1 METMIDSISRYTASL
16 EQRLSALESALTVL
30 QTQWAVAQTK
40 EREQE
45 AIIASLAAKNSMLQS
60 CISAQE
66 ERIAALEKAFADGE
80 WVEIPEE
87 IPAEAV
93 EEPIAEEPIVEEP
106 IAEEPIVE
114 EPIAEEPIAEEPVAE
129 EPIAEEPI
137 AEEPVAEEPIAEEP
151 VAEEPVVEE
160 PIAEEPVADEEKV
173 AAEESVAPKANL
185 YGKPV
190 DDIKQAIAL
199 GDRFLFQRELFRQN
213 VELMQRTFAD
223 INALHSFNEAIAYLD
238 KHFDWDKESNT
249 YALFLTALHRRF
261 S

>member
-1 METMIDSISRYTASL
+1 MKALIDNISRYTASL
-16 EQRLSALESALTVL
+16 EQRLSALESALSVL
-30 QTQWAVAQTK
+30 QTQWSMAQTK

-93 EEPIAEEPIVEEP
+93 EEPIVEEPIAEEPIAVEPIVDEPIVEEPIIEEP

-114 EPIAEEPIAEEPVAE
+114 EPVAE
-129 EPIAEEPI
+129 ES
-137 AEEPVAEEPIAEEP
+137 
-151 VAEEPVVEE
+151 
-160 PIAEEPVADEEKV
+160 VADEEKV
-173 AAEESVAPKANL
+173 VSEESVAPKANL

-223 INALHSFNEAIAYLD
+223 LNALHSFNEAIAYHD
-238 KHFDWDKESNT
+238 RHFDWDKESNT

>member
-1 METMIDSISRYTASL
+1 MSDFLQSLTEYTASL
-16 EQRLSALESALTVL
+16 EQRLSALESALSVL
-30 QTQWAVAQTK
+30 QTQWTMAQTK

-45 AIIASLAAKNSMLQS
+45 AIIASLAAKNNMLQS

-87 IPAEAV
+87 IPAEA
-93 EEPIAEEPIVEEP
+93 AEEP

-137 AEEPVAEEPIAEEP
+137 VEEPIAEEPIIEEPIAEEP
-151 VAEEPVVEE
+151 VAN
-160 PIAEEPVADEEKV
+160 EEKV
-173 AAEESVAPKANL
+173 VAEETVAPKANL

-238 KHFDWDKESNT
+238 RHFDWDKESNT

>member
-1 METMIDSISRYTASL
+1 MSDFLQSLTEYTASL
-16 EQRLSALESALTVL
+16 EQRLSALESALSVL

-80 WVEIPEE
+80 WVEMPEE
-87 IPAEAV
+87 IPAEA
-93 EEPIAEEPIVEEP
+93 
-106 IAEEPIVE
+106 
-114 EPIAEEPIAEEPVAE
+114 AE

-137 AEEPVAEEPIAEEP
+137 AEEPIVDEPIVEEPIVEEPVAEEPIADEPIAEEPIIEEPIAEEP
-151 VAEEPVVEE
+151 VAN
-160 PIAEEPVADEEKV
+160 EEKV

-238 KHFDWDKESNT
+238 RHFDWDKESNT

>member
-1 METMIDSISRYTASL
+1 MSDFLQSLTEYTASL
-16 EQRLSALESALTVL
+16 EQRLSALESALSVL
-30 QTQWAVAQTK
+30 QTQWTMAQTK

-93 EEPIAEEPIVEEP
+93 EEPIAEEP
-106 IAEEPIVE
+106 
-114 EPIAEEPIAEEPVAE
+114 VAE

-137 AEEPVAEEPIAEEP
+137 AEEPIAEEPIAEEP
-151 VAEEPVVEE
+151 K
-160 PIAEEPVADEEKV
+160 AEEPVADEEKV

-238 KHFDWDKESNT
+238 RHFDWDKESNT

>member
-1 METMIDSISRYTASL
+1 MSDFLQSLTEYTASL
-16 EQRLSALESALTVL
+16 EQRLSALESALSVL
-30 QTQWAVAQTK
+30 QTQWTMAQTK

-93 EEPIAEEPIVEEP
+93 EEPIAEEPIAEEP

-114 EPIAEEPIAEEPVAE
+114 EPIAEEPIVEDPVAE
-129 EPIAEEPI
+129 EPI
-137 AEEPVAEEPIAEEP
+137 V
-151 VAEEPVVEE
+151 
-160 PIAEEPVADEEKV
+160 DEEKV
-173 AAEESVAPKANL
+173 VAEETVAPKANL

-238 KHFDWDKESNT
+238 KRFDWDKESNT

>member
-1 METMIDSISRYTASL
+1 MSDFLQSLTEYTASL
-16 EQRLSALESALTVL
+16 EQRLSALESALSVL
-30 QTQWAVAQTK
+30 QTQWTMAQTK

-87 IPAEAV
+87 IPAEAAEEPITEEPV
-93 EEPIAEEPIVEEP
+93 AEEPIVDEPIVEESIVDEPIVEEPIAEEPIAEEPIAEEPIVEEP

-114 EPIAEEPIAEEPVAE
+114 DPVAE
-129 EPIAEEPI
+129 EPI
-137 AEEPVAEEPIAEEP
+137 V
-151 VAEEPVVEE
+151 
-160 PIAEEPVADEEKV
+160 DEEKV
-173 AAEESVAPKANL
+173 VAEETVAPKANL

-238 KHFDWDKESNT
+238 KRFDWDKESNT

>member
-1 METMIDSISRYTASL
+1 MEALIDSISRYTASL
-16 EQRLSALESALTVL
+16 EQRLSALESALSVV

-40 EREQE
+40 EKEQE
-45 AIIASLAAKNSMLQS
+45 AVIASQVNHISSLESKISVLQA

-66 ERIAALEKAFADGE
+66 ERIAILERTLEDSDWVELPEEKAADL
-80 WVEIPEE
+80 PEE
-87 IPAEAV
+87 TLEETP
-93 EEPIAEEPIVEEP
+93 EEPIETIEPIETTPP
-106 IAEEPIVE
+106 ISE
-114 EPIAEEPIAEEPVAE
+114 
-129 EPIAEEPI
+129 
-137 AEEPVAEEPIAEEP
+137 
-151 VAEEPVVEE
+151 
-160 PIAEEPVADEEKV
+160 
-173 AAEESVAPKANL
+173 PKANL

-190 DDIKQAIAL
+190 DDIRQAIAL

-238 KHFDWDKESNT
+238 KRFDWDKESNT

>member
-1 METMIDSISRYTASL
+1 MSDFLQSLTEYTASL
-16 EQRLSALESALTVL
+16 EQRLSALESALSVL

-40 EREQE
+40 EKEQE
-45 AIIASLAAKNSMLQS
+45 AIIASLAAKNNMLQS

-66 ERIAALEKAFADGE
+66 ERIAALEKALADGE

-87 IPAEAV
+87 IPAEVV
-93 EEPIAEEPIVEEP
+93 EEPIAEEPV
-106 IAEEPIVE
+106 
-114 EPIAEEPIAEEPVAE
+114 AEEPVAE

-137 AEEPVAEEPIAEEP
+137 AEEPVAEEPI
-151 VAEEPVVEE
+151 VEE
-160 PIAEEPVADEEKV
+160 PIVEEPIVDEEKV
-173 AAEESVAPKANL
+173 VAEETVAPKANL

-238 KHFDWDKESNT
+238 RHFDWDKESNT

>member
-1 METMIDSISRYTASL
+1 MSDFLQSLTEYTASL
-16 EQRLSALESALTVL
+16 EQRLSALESALSVL
-30 QTQWAVAQTK
+30 QTQWTMAQTK
-40 EREQE
+40 EKEQE

-93 EEPIAEEPIVEEP
+93 EEPIAEEPIAEEP
-106 IAEEPIVE
+106 IAEEPIVD
-114 EPIAEEPIAEEPVAE
+114 EPIVEESI
-129 EPIAEEPI
+129 
-137 AEEPVAEEPIAEEP
+137 
-151 VAEEPVVEE
+151 VEE
-160 PIAEEPVADEEKV
+160 PIVEEPVAEEPVADEEKV

-238 KHFDWDKESNT
+238 RHFDWDKESNT

>member
-1 METMIDSISRYTASL
+1 MSDFLQSLTEYTASL
-16 EQRLSALESALTVL
+16 EQRLSALESALSVL

-87 IPAEAV
+87 IPAEA
-93 EEPIAEEPIVEEP
+93 
-106 IAEEPIVE
+106 
-114 EPIAEEPIAEEPVAE
+114 AE

-137 AEEPVAEEPIAEEP
+137 AEEPIAEEPIVDEPIVDEPIVEEP
-151 VAEEPVVEE
+151 IVEEPIAEEPVVEE
-160 PIAEEPVADEEKV
+160 PIAEEPVAEEEKV
-173 AAEESVAPKANL
+173 VAEESVAPKANL

-223 INALHSFNEAIAYLD
+223 INALHSFDEAITYLD
-238 KHFDWDKESNT
+238 KRFDWDKESNT

>member
-1 METMIDSISRYTASL
+1 MSDFLQSLTEYTASL
-16 EQRLSALESALTVL
+16 EQRLSALESALSVL

-93 EEPIAEEPIVEEP
+93 EEPIAEEPIAEEP
-106 IAEEPIVE
+106 IAEEPIVEEPIVE

-129 EPIAEEPI
+129 EPI
-137 AEEPVAEEPIAEEP
+137 
-151 VAEEPVVEE
+151 
-160 PIAEEPVADEEKV
+160 ADEEKV

-238 KHFDWDKESNT
+238 RHFDWDKESNT

>member
-1 METMIDSISRYTASL
+1 MSDFLQSLTEYTASL
-16 EQRLSALESALTVL
+16 EQRLSALESALSVL
-30 QTQWAVAQTK
+30 QTQWTMAQTK

-45 AIIASLAAKNSMLQS
+45 AIIASLTAKNSMLQS

-87 IPAEAV
+87 ISAEAV
-93 EEPIAEEPIVEEP
+93 EDPIAEKPIAEEPIVDEPIADEPIVEEPIVEEP
-106 IAEEPIVE
+106 IAEDPIAGEPIVDEPIVEEPIVE
-114 EPIAEEPIAEEPVAE
+114 EPIAGEEKVVAE
-129 EPIAEEPI
+129 ET
-137 AEEPVAEEPIAEEP
+137 
-151 VAEEPVVEE
+151 
-160 PIAEEPVADEEKV
+160 
-173 AAEESVAPKANL
+173 VAPKVNL

-223 INALHSFNEAIAYLD
+223 INALHSFNEAITYID
-238 KHFDWDKESNT
+238 KRFDWDKESNT

>member
-1 METMIDSISRYTASL
+1 MSDFLQSLTEYTASL
-16 EQRLSALESALTVL
+16 EQRLSALESALSVL
-30 QTQWAVAQTK
+30 QTQWTMAQTK

-93 EEPIAEEPIVEEP
+93 EEPIAEEPI
-106 IAEEPIVE
+106 AEEPIVE
-114 EPIAEEPIAEEPVAE
+114 EPIAEEPIVEDPVAE
-129 EPIAEEPI
+129 EPI
-137 AEEPVAEEPIAEEP
+137 V
-151 VAEEPVVEE
+151 
-160 PIAEEPVADEEKV
+160 DEEKV
-173 AAEESVAPKANL
+173 VAEETVAPKANL

-238 KHFDWDKESNT
+238 KRFDWDKESNT

>member
-1 METMIDSISRYTASL
+1 MSDFLQSLTEYTASL
-16 EQRLSALESALTVL
+16 EQRLSALESALSVL

-40 EREQE
+40 EKEQE
-45 AIIASLAAKNSMLQS
+45 AVIASLEAKNNMLQA
-60 CISAQE
+60 CITAQE

-80 WVEIPEE
+80 WAEIPEE
-87 IPAEAV
+87 MPTEVAEEPVAEEPIV
-93 EEPIAEEPIVEEP
+93 DEPIAEEPIVDEPIVEEP
-106 IAEEPIVE
+106 IAEE
-114 EPIAEEPIAEEPVAE
+114 
-129 EPIAEEPI
+129 
-137 AEEPVAEEPIAEEP
+137 
-151 VAEEPVVEE
+151 
-160 PIAEEPVADEEKV
+160 EKV
-173 AAEESVAPKANL
+173 ATEESVAPKANL

-238 KHFDWDKESNT
+238 RHFDWDKESNT

>member
-1 METMIDSISRYTASL
+1 MSDFLQSLTEYTASL
-16 EQRLSALESALTVL
+16 EQRLSALESALSVL
-30 QTQWAVAQTK
+30 QTQWAVARTK

-87 IPAEAV
+87 IPAEA
-93 EEPIAEEPIVEEP
+93 AEEPI
-106 IAEEPIVE
+106 
-114 EPIAEEPIAEEPVAE
+114 AE

-137 AEEPVAEEPIAEEP
+137 AEEPVAEEPVAEEPIVEEPIVEEP
-151 VAEEPVVEE
+151 VAG
-160 PIAEEPVADEEKV
+160 EEKV
-173 AAEESVAPKANL
+173 VAEETVAPKANL

-238 KHFDWDKESNT
+238 RHFDWDKESNT

>member
-1 METMIDSISRYTASL
+1 MSDFLQSLTEYTASL
-16 EQRLSALESALTVL
+16 EQRLSALESALSVL
-30 QTQWAVAQTK
+30 QTQWTMAQTK

-93 EEPIAEEPIVEEP
+93 EEP
-106 IAEEPIVE
+106 
-114 EPIAEEPIAEEPVAE
+114 VAE

-137 AEEPVAEEPIAEEP
+137 AEEPI
-151 VAEEPVVEE
+151 VEE

-238 KHFDWDKESNT
+238 KRFDWDKESNT

>member
-1 METMIDSISRYTASL
+1 MSDFLQSLTEYTASL
-16 EQRLSALESALTVL
+16 EQRLSALESALSVL

-87 IPAEAV
+87 IPAEAAEEPIA

-106 IAEEPIVE
+106 IVEEPIVE
-114 EPIAEEPIAEEPVAE
+114 EPIVEEPIVEEPVAGE
-129 EPIAEEPI
+129 EKV
-137 AEEPVAEEPIAEEP
+137 VAEET
-151 VAEEPVVEE
+151 
-160 PIAEEPVADEEKV
+160 
-173 AAEESVAPKANL
+173 VAPKANL

-223 INALHSFNEAIAYLD
+223 INALHSFDEAITYLD
-238 KHFDWDKESNT
+238 KRFDWDKESNT

>member
-1 METMIDSISRYTASL
+1 MSDFLQSLTEYTASL
-16 EQRLSALESALTVL
+16 EQRLSALESALSVL

-40 EREQE
+40 EKEQE

-66 ERIAALEKAFADGE
+66 ERIAALEKPFADGE

-93 EEPIAEEPIVEEP
+93 EEPIAEEPIAEEP
-106 IAEEPIVE
+106 IVEEPIVE
-114 EPIAEEPIAEEPVAE
+114 EPIAEEPIAEEPIV
-129 EPIAEEPI
+129 
-137 AEEPVAEEPIAEEP
+137 EEPVAEEPI
-151 VAEEPVVEE
+151 V
-160 PIAEEPVADEEKV
+160 DEEKV
-173 AAEESVAPKANL
+173 VAEETVAPKANL

>member
-1 METMIDSISRYTASL
+1 MSDFLQSLTEYTASL
-16 EQRLSALESALTVL
+16 EQRLSALESALSVL
-30 QTQWAVAQTK
+30 QTQWTMAQTK

-45 AIIASLAAKNSMLQS
+45 AIIASLAVKNSMLQS

-66 ERIAALEKAFADGE
+66 ERIAALEKALADGE

-93 EEPIAEEPIVEEP
+93 EEPIVDEPIVEEP
-106 IAEEPIVE
+106 IAEEPIVD
-114 EPIAEEPIAEEPVAE
+114 EPIAEEPIIEEPV
-129 EPIAEEPI
+129 
-137 AEEPVAEEPIAEEP
+137 
-151 VAEEPVVEE
+151 
-160 PIAEEPVADEEKV
+160 AEEPVADEEKV

-238 KHFDWDKESNT
+238 RHFDWDKESNT

>member
-1 METMIDSISRYTASL
+1 MSDFLQSLTEYTASL
-16 EQRLSALESALTVL
+16 EQRLSALESALSVL

-40 EREQE
+40 EKEQE

-93 EEPIAEEPIVEEP
+93 EEPIAEEPIVDEP
-106 IAEEPIVE
+106 IVEESIVEEPIVE
-114 EPIAEEPIAEEPVAE
+114 EPV
-129 EPIAEEPI
+129 

-151 VAEEPVVEE
+151 VAN
-160 PIAEEPVADEEKV
+160 EEKV
-173 AAEESVAPKANL
+173 VAEETVAPKANL

-238 KHFDWDKESNT
+238 RHFDWDKESNT

>member
-1 METMIDSISRYTASL
+1 MSDFLQSLTEYTASL
-16 EQRLSALESALTVL
+16 EQRLSALESALSVL
-30 QTQWAVAQTK
+30 QTQWTMAQTK

-93 EEPIAEEPIVEEP
+93 EEPIVEEPIVEEP

-114 EPIAEEPIAEEPVAE
+114 EPVVEEPIAEEPIVEEPIVE

-137 AEEPVAEEPIAEEP
+137 AEEPIA
-151 VAEEPVVEE
+151 EE

-238 KHFDWDKESNT
+238 RHFDWDKESNT

>member
-1 METMIDSISRYTASL
+1 MSDFLQSLTEYTASL
-16 EQRLSALESALTVL
+16 EQRLSALESALSVL

-40 EREQE
+40 EKEQE

-87 IPAEAV
+87 IPAEA
-93 EEPIAEEPIVEEP
+93 
-106 IAEEPIVE
+106 
-114 EPIAEEPIAEEPVAE
+114 AE

-137 AEEPVAEEPIAEEP
+137 AEEPIVEEPVAEEPIAE
-151 VAEEPVVEE
+151 
-160 PIAEEPVADEEKV
+160 EEKV

-238 KHFDWDKESNT
+238 RHFDWDKESNT

>member
-1 METMIDSISRYTASL
+1 MSDFLQSLTEYTASL
-16 EQRLSALESALTVL
+16 EQRLSALESALSVL
-30 QTQWAVAQTK
+30 QTQWTMAQTK

-45 AIIASLAAKNSMLQS
+45 AIIASLAAKNNMLQS

-93 EEPIAEEPIVEEP
+93 EEPIAEEPI
-106 IAEEPIVE
+106 ADEPIVE
-114 EPIAEEPIAEEPVAE
+114 EPIAEEPIVEDPVAEEPVAEEPVAE
-129 EPIAEEPI
+129 EPI
-137 AEEPVAEEPIAEEP
+137 
-151 VAEEPVVEE
+151 VEE
-160 PIAEEPVADEEKV
+160 PIADEEKV

-238 KHFDWDKESNT
+238 RRFDWDKESNT

>member
-1 METMIDSISRYTASL
+1 MSDFLQSLTEYTASL
-16 EQRLSALESALTVL
+16 EQRLSALESALSVL
-30 QTQWAVAQTK
+30 QTQWTMAQTK

-87 IPAEAV
+87 IPAEAA

-106 IAEEPIVE
+106 IVEEPIAVEPIIEEPIVE
-114 EPIAEEPIAEEPVAE
+114 EP
-129 EPIAEEPI
+129 
-137 AEEPVAEEPIAEEP
+137 
-151 VAEEPVVEE
+151 
-160 PIAEEPVADEEKV
+160 VADEGKV
-173 AAEESVAPKANL
+173 VAEESVAPKANL

-238 KHFDWDKESNT
+238 RHFDWDKESNT

>member
-1 METMIDSISRYTASL
+1 MSDFLQSLTEYTASL
-16 EQRLSALESALTVL
+16 EQRLSALESALSVL

-40 EREQE
+40 EKEQE

-93 EEPIAEEPIVEEP
+93 EEPIAEEPIAEEP
-106 IAEEPIVE
+106 IVDEPIVEESIVEEPIVE

-129 EPIAEEPI
+129 EPIA
-137 AEEPVAEEPIAEEP
+137 
-151 VAEEPVVEE
+151 
-160 PIAEEPVADEEKV
+160 DEEKV
-173 AAEESVAPKANL
+173 VAEETVAPKGNL

-238 KHFDWDKESNT
+238 KRFDWDKESNT

>member
-1 METMIDSISRYTASL
+1 MSDFLQSLTEYTASL
-16 EQRLSALESALTVL
+16 EQRLSALESALSVL

-40 EREQE
+40 EKEQE

-87 IPAEAV
+87 IPAEA
-93 EEPIAEEPIVEEP
+93 
-106 IAEEPIVE
+106 
-114 EPIAEEPIAEEPVAE
+114 AE

-137 AEEPVAEEPIAEEP
+137 AEEPIIEEPIAEEP
-151 VAEEPVVEE
+151 VAN
-160 PIAEEPVADEEKV
+160 EEKV

-238 KHFDWDKESNT
+238 RHFDWDKESNT

>member
-1 METMIDSISRYTASL
+1 MSDFLQSLTEYTASL
-16 EQRLSALESALTVL
+16 EQRLSALESALSVL
-30 QTQWAVAQTK
+30 QTQWTMAQTK

-87 IPAEAV
+87 ILAEAV

-106 IAEEPIVE
+106 IVEEPIV
-114 EPIAEEPIAEEPVAE
+114 
-129 EPIAEEPI
+129 
-137 AEEPVAEEPIAEEP
+137 EEP
-151 VAEEPVVEE
+151 VAEEPV
-160 PIAEEPVADEEKV
+160 AGEEKV
-173 AAEESVAPKANL
+173 VAEESVAPKANL

-223 INALHSFNEAIAYLD
+223 INALHSFDEAIAYLD

>member
-1 METMIDSISRYTASL
+1 MSDFLQSLTEYTASL
-16 EQRLSALESALTVL
+16 EQRLSALESALSVL
-30 QTQWAVAQTK
+30 QTQWTMAQTK

-93 EEPIAEEPIVEEP
+93 EEPIAEEPI
-106 IAEEPIVE
+106 AEEPIVE
-114 EPIAEEPIAEEPVAE
+114 EPIVEESIVEEPIVEEPIVEEPIVEEPVAG
-129 EPIAEEPI
+129 
-137 AEEPVAEEPIAEEP
+137 
-151 VAEEPVVEE
+151 
-160 PIAEEPVADEEKV
+160 EEKV
-173 AAEESVAPKANL
+173 VAEESVAPKANL

-238 KHFDWDKESNT
+238 RHFDWDKESNT

>member
-1 METMIDSISRYTASL
+1 MSDFLQSLTEYTASL
-16 EQRLSALESALTVL
+16 EQRLSALESALSVL
-30 QTQWAVAQTK
+30 QTQWTMAQTK

-80 WVEIPEE
+80 WVEMPEE
-87 IPAEAV
+87 IPAEAA
-93 EEPIAEEPIVEEP
+93 EEPVAEEPIVEEP
-106 IAEEPIVE
+106 IVDEPI
-114 EPIAEEPIAEEPVAE
+114 
-129 EPIAEEPI
+129 
-137 AEEPVAEEPIAEEP
+137 
-151 VAEEPVVEE
+151 VEE

-173 AAEESVAPKANL
+173 VAEETIAPKANL

-238 KHFDWDKESNT
+238 RHFDWDKESNT

>member
-1 METMIDSISRYTASL
+1 MSDFLQSLTEYTASL
-16 EQRLSALESALTVL
+16 EQRLSALESALSVL

-40 EREQE
+40 EKEQE
-45 AIIASLAAKNSMLQS
+45 AVIASLEAKNNMLQA
-60 CISAQE
+60 CITAQE

-80 WVEIPEE
+80 WAEIPEE
-87 IPAEAV
+87 MPTEVTEEPVAEEPIV
-93 EEPIAEEPIVEEP
+93 DEPIAEEPIVDEPIVEEP
-106 IAEEPIVE
+106 IVEEPVAEEPIVE
-114 EPIAEEPIAEEPVAE
+114 EPVAN
-129 EPIAEEPI
+129 
-137 AEEPVAEEPIAEEP
+137 
-151 VAEEPVVEE
+151 
-160 PIAEEPVADEEKV
+160 EEKV

-223 INALHSFNEAIAYLD
+223 INALHSFDEAITYLD
-238 KHFDWDKESNT
+238 KRFDWDKESNT

>member
-1 METMIDSISRYTASL
+1 MSDFLQSLTEYTTSL
-16 EQRLSALESALTVL
+16 EQRLSALESALSVL

-93 EEPIAEEPIVEEP
+93 EEPIVEEP
-106 IAEEPIVE
+106 IAEEPIAE
-114 EPIAEEPIAEEPVAE
+114 EPIVDEPIAEEPVAE

-137 AEEPVAEEPIAEEP
+137 AEEPVA
-151 VAEEPVVEE
+151 
-160 PIAEEPVADEEKV
+160 DEEKV
-173 AAEESVAPKANL
+173 AAEESVAPKVNL

-238 KHFDWDKESNT
+238 RHFDWDKESNT

>member
-1 METMIDSISRYTASL
+1 MSDFLQSLTEYTASL
-16 EQRLSALESALTVL
+16 EQRLSALESALSVL
-30 QTQWAVAQTK
+30 QTQWTMAQTK
-40 EREQE
+40 EKEQE

-106 IAEEPIVE
+106 IVE
-114 EPIAEEPIAEEPVAE
+114 EPIAEEPIVD
-129 EPIAEEPI
+129 EPIVEDSI
-137 AEEPVAEEPIAEEP
+137 
-151 VAEEPVVEE
+151 VEE

-173 AAEESVAPKANL
+173 VAEETVAPKANL

-238 KHFDWDKESNT
+238 RHFDWDKESNT

>member
-1 METMIDSISRYTASL
+1 MSDFLQSLTEYTASL
-16 EQRLSALESALTVL
+16 EQRLSALESALSVM

-80 WVEIPEE
+80 WVEIPEV
-87 IPAEAV
+87 IPTEA
-93 EEPIAEEPIVEEP
+93 
-106 IAEEPIVE
+106 
-114 EPIAEEPIAEEPVAE
+114 AE

-137 AEEPVAEEPIAEEP
+137 IDEPI
-151 VAEEPVVEE
+151 V
-160 PIAEEPVADEEKV
+160 EEPVADEGKV
-173 AAEESVAPKANL
+173 VAEESVAPKANL

-223 INALHSFNEAIAYLD
+223 INALHSFDEAITYIN

>member
-1 METMIDSISRYTASL
+1 MSDFLQSLTEYTASL
-16 EQRLSALESALTVL
+16 EQRLSALESALSVL

-40 EREQE
+40 EKEQE
-45 AIIASLAAKNSMLQS
+45 AVIASLEAKNNMLQA
-60 CISAQE
+60 CITAQE

-93 EEPIAEEPIVEEP
+93 EEPIAEEPIVDEP
-106 IAEEPIVE
+106 IVDEPIVE
-114 EPIAEEPIAEEPVAE
+114 EPIAEE
-129 EPIAEEPI
+129 
-137 AEEPVAEEPIAEEP
+137 
-151 VAEEPVVEE
+151 
-160 PIAEEPVADEEKV
+160 EKV
-173 AAEESVAPKANL
+173 ATEESVAPKANL

-223 INALHSFNEAIAYLD
+223 INALHSFDEAITYLD
-238 KHFDWDKESNT
+238 KRFDWDKESNT

>member
-1 METMIDSISRYTASL
+1 MSDFLQSLTEYTASL
-16 EQRLSALESALTVL
+16 EQRLSALESALSVM

-93 EEPIAEEPIVEEP
+93 EEPIAEEP
-106 IAEEPIVE
+106 
-114 EPIAEEPIAEEPVAE
+114 VAE

-137 AEEPVAEEPIAEEP
+137 S
-151 VAEEPVVEE
+151 
-160 PIAEEPVADEEKV
+160 EEPVADEEKV
-173 AAEESVAPKANL
+173 VAEESVAPKANL

-213 VELMQRTFAD
+213 VELMQRTFVD

-238 KHFDWDKESNT
+238 RHFDWDKESNT

>member
-1 METMIDSISRYTASL
+1 MSDFLQSLTEYTASL
-16 EQRLSALESALTVL
+16 EQRLSALESALSVL
-30 QTQWAVAQTK
+30 QTQWTMAQTK

-87 IPAEAV
+87 LPAEAAEKPIAEEPISEEPIS

-106 IAEEPIVE
+106 IVEEPIVE
-114 EPIAEEPIAEEPVAE
+114 EPIAEEPIIEEPIAVEPIIEEPIVEEPVAG
-129 EPIAEEPI
+129 
-137 AEEPVAEEPIAEEP
+137 
-151 VAEEPVVEE
+151 
-160 PIAEEPVADEEKV
+160 EEKV
-173 AAEESVAPKANL
+173 VAEESVAPKANL

-238 KHFDWDKESNT
+238 KRFDWDKESNT

>member
-1 METMIDSISRYTASL
+1 MSDFLQSLTEYTASL
-16 EQRLSALESALTVL
+16 EQRLSALESALSVL
-30 QTQWAVAQTK
+30 QTQWTMAQTK

-80 WVEIPEE
+80 WLEIPEE
-87 IPAEAV
+87 LPAEA
-93 EEPIAEEPIVEEP
+93 
-106 IAEEPIVE
+106 
-114 EPIAEEPIAEEPVAE
+114 AEEPIAEEPVAE
-129 EPIAEEPI
+129 EPI
-137 AEEPVAEEPIAEEP
+137 
-151 VAEEPVVEE
+151 VEE
-160 PIAEEPVADEEKV
+160 PIVEEPIIEEPIIEEPIVEEPVADEEKV
-173 AAEESVAPKANL
+173 VEEETVAPKANL

-238 KHFDWDKESNT
+238 KRFDWDKESNT

>member
-1 METMIDSISRYTASL
+1 MSDFLQSLTEYTASL
-16 EQRLSALESALTVL
+16 EQRLSALESALSVL
-30 QTQWAVAQTK
+30 QTQWTMAQTK
-40 EREQE
+40 EKEQE

-93 EEPIAEEPIVEEP
+93 EEPIAEEPI
-106 IAEEPIVE
+106 
-114 EPIAEEPIAEEPVAE
+114 AE

-137 AEEPVAEEPIAEEP
+137 AEEPIVDEPIVEESI
-151 VAEEPVVEE
+151 VEE
-160 PIAEEPVADEEKV
+160 PIVEEPVAEEPVADEEKV

-238 KHFDWDKESNT
+238 RHFDWDKESNT